1 MAAIDAGQV
10 AWWREPTKDQWYAWW
25 AAWLGW
31 TLDAFDFTVFLLI
44 IKPIADEFGVPTTEV
59 AIVFTLTLWMRLVGA
74 VASGWLADRIG
85 RKTPLMI
92 SIFWYSICNFIAGFS
107 PSFMFLLVFRTLL
120 GIGMGAEWPAGAALA
135 MEQWPIRSRGFMSG
149 VLQGSW
155 SIGFLLSSV
164 IYGLFYDQIGWRGML
179 WIGVLPAL
187 SIVWIRYY
195 VKEPPVWVENRRQQ
209 RAEKRE
215 VRAPLIKIFQRGM
228 LSNTLLACW
237 WMASNFVLYYSIWA
251 LFATHLQAD
260 LKLTAMGTAVPFM
273 IANILSFLGMSFWG
287 YLADIIGRR
296 WAMIIPAAIGACIG
310 TLSAYLGG
318 WWDEAITRTIDAVMA
333 VPHLLLALIL
343 VSTLGKGSLNAAF
356 AISISVVPSMARVT
370 RSVALAVRQQEYV
383 KAAIARGESGSWI
396 VLREM
401 LPNVAAP
408 VIIEATIR
416 VAFAVMLFATLSFL
430 GLGAQPPA
438 SEWGLMVSEAR
449 RFMHQAP
456 WVIVAPS
463 LAIAAT
469 AICFNLLGDG
479 LRDALNPRDER

>member
-1 MAAIDAGQV
+1 MAAVDAGSV

-44 IKPIADEFGVPTTEV
+44 IKPIADEFQVPTTEV

-74 VASGWLADRIG
+74 VASGWLADRVG
-85 RKTPLMI
+85 RKLPLMI

-107 PSFMFLLVFRTLL
+107 PTFMFLLVFRTLL

-135 MEQWPIRSRGFMSG
+135 MEQWPIRTRGFMSG

-195 VKEPPVWVENRRQQ
+195 VKEPPIWVENRRLQ
-209 RAEKRE
+209 REEKRE

-228 LSNTLLACW
+228 LTNTLLACW

-260 LKLTAMGTAVPFM
+260 LHLTTLGTALPFM
-273 IANILSFLGMSFWG
+273 IANIASFLGMSFWG
-287 YLADIIGRR
+287 WTADIIGRR
-296 WAMIIPAAIGACIG
+296 WAMMIPATIAIFVAPLYLFSSDPLWITVGFGLQGAFG
-310 TLSAYLGG
+310 GALYSQLPSYLSERFPTEVRATASAFCYHQGAILGG
-318 WWDEAITRTIDAVMA
+318 LVAPVLAYFAINYNLGYAVPMA
-333 VPHLLLALIL
+333 VGT
-343 VSTLGKGSLNAAF
+343 VVAAV
-356 AISISVVPSMARVT
+356 SVVIALSLSPETKGQELVADLVT
-370 RSVALAVRQQEYV
+370 V
-383 KAAIARGESGSWI
+383 
-396 VLREM
+396 
-401 LPNVAAP
+401 
-408 VIIEATIR
+408 
-416 VAFAVMLFATLSFL
+416 
-430 GLGAQPPA
+430 
-438 SEWGLMVSEAR
+438 
-449 RFMHQAP
+449 
-456 WVIVAPS
+456 
-463 LAIAAT
+463 
-469 AICFNLLGDG
+469 
-479 LRDALNPRDER
+479 

>member
-44 IKPIADEFGVPTTEV
+44 IKPIADEFQVPTTEV

-74 VASGWLADRIG
+74 VASGWLADRVG
-85 RKTPLMI
+85 RKLPLMI

-107 PSFMFLLVFRTLL
+107 PTFMFLLVFRTLL

-135 MEQWPIRSRGFMSG
+135 MEQWPIRTRGFMSG

-195 VKEPPVWVENRRQQ
+195 VKEPPIWVENRRQQ
-209 RAEKRE
+209 REEKRE

-228 LSNTLLACW
+228 LANTLLACW

-260 LKLTAMGTAVPFM
+260 LHLTTLGTAVPFM
-273 IANILSFLGMSFWG
+273 IANIASFLGMSFWG
-287 YLADIIGRR
+287 WTADIIGRR
-296 WAMIIPAAIGACIG
+296 WAMMIPATIAIFVAPLYLFTSDPLWITVGFGLQGAFG
-310 TLSAYLGG
+310 GALYSQLPSYLSERFPTEVRATASAFCYHQGAILGG
-318 WWDEAITRTIDAVMA
+318 LVAPVLAYFAINYNLGYAAPMA
-333 VPHLLLALIL
+333 VGTIVAAVSVVIALSLSPETKGQEL
-343 VSTLGKGSLNAAF
+343 VSDL
-356 AISISVVPSMARVT
+356 VVA
-370 RSVALAVRQQEYV
+370 
-383 KAAIARGESGSWI
+383 
-396 VLREM
+396 
-401 LPNVAAP
+401 
-408 VIIEATIR
+408 
-416 VAFAVMLFATLSFL
+416 
-430 GLGAQPPA
+430 
-438 SEWGLMVSEAR
+438 
-449 RFMHQAP
+449 
-456 WVIVAPS
+456 
-463 LAIAAT
+463 
-469 AICFNLLGDG
+469 
-479 LRDALNPRDER
+479 